1 MCVCFRIETVASSNP
16 NKKKK
21 DNFTGLLFD
30 KELLLQ

>member
-16 NKKKK
+16 KKKK